1 MWTLEIAGFCTA
13 ISRGNASYLPTP
25 INNEN
30 AAFPRACACHVAG
43 VSALNVQTPNPS
55 GTCLAPIWMLFQR
68 YSESL
73 CSPRRH
79 RNPETTQSFLDR
91 HCNIPGRVPP
101 AVPRLLRAVPPR
113 APRRCARAGT
123 ATTAT
128 LSPAR
133 PAGSLSRA
141 HSPARPPFT
150 DIARDTLLAAAPGLS
165 GVPAEFIR
173 HGLRAM
179 APQMLAGIGTL
190 APSHLPTSLPRSPLP
205 TSLPRSPLPGALAV
219 PLRASPDPAPVSYST
234 HALPQQARAREESDA
249 GHAIFP
255 VHASSPTPLSSRP
268 TLLATLASPPAL
280 HALASHLCAASASNP
295 SALMGHAGH
304 VKELWQEMVALG
316 VYDAELWN
324 ALDLAWE
331 VVLGALNLA
340 AQ

>member
-43 VSALNVQTPNPS
+43 VSALNGIRYLPGADLDAVPAILRVFVYARRAVIETPK
-55 GTCLAPIWMLFQR
+55 
-68 YSESL
+68 
-73 CSPRRH
+73 PR
-79 RNPETTQSFLDR
+79 
-91 HCNIPGRVPP
+91 I
-101 AVPRLLRAVPPR
+101 PRLLRAVPPR

-179 APQMLAGIGTL
+179 APQMLAGIGAL
-190 APSHLPTSLPRSPLP
+190 APTHLP

-249 GHAIFP
+249 AHAIFP
-255 VHASSPTPLSSRP
+255 VHAVSSPTPLSSRP

-316 VYDAELWN
+316 VYDAELWD